1 MEIAGVLLGTISVM
15 LALYSVWKSHGAQ
28 RVAEQTRRQLGQN
41 AAIADLTRAIE
52 QIQALK
58 ELHVR
63 HDWERAVDRYA
74 PLRQRIQAARTRHP
88 IPSEEEMEHLQSAVA
103 QITEM
108 ENEVR
113 FTLRQGNDPS
123 EPDMLLARLNSI
135 QVVLEAAGSALA
147 NEYNAGEGG

>member
-1 MEIAGVLLGTISVM
+1 MEMAGLAVGVLSFA
-15 LALYSVWKSHGAQ
+15 LALYGVWKAHRAQ

-41 AAIADLTRAIE
+41 SAIADLTQAIE

-58 ELHVR
+58 ELHAR
-63 HDWERAVDRYA
+63 QEWERAVDRYA
-74 PLRQRIQAARTRHP
+74 PLRQRIQAARARHP
-88 IPSEEEMEHLQSAVA
+88 MPSEEEMEHLQSAVA

-123 EPDMLLARLNSI
+123 EPDMLLATLNSI
-135 QVVLEAAGSALA
+135 QVVLEAAGSSLA
-147 NEYNAGEGG
+147 NEYNAGEGA